1 MGLETIAT
9 IQKLNRHQ
17 MLSVGEKDVACQ
29 WEVGRRGSRDRKEI
43 FRKNCLGVDEK

>member
-17 MLSVGEKDVACQ
+17 MLSVGEKDVACL
-29 WEVGRRGSRDRKEI
+29 WEVGRRSRDRKEI